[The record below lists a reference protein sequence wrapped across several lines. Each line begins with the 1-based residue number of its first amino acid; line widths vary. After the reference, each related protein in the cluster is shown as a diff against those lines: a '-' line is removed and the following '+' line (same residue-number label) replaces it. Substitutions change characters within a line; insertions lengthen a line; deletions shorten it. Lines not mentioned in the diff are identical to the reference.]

1 MYTRV
6 MMRPRGSR
14 RRPLELSKEAQAQVT
29 ASISASAVV
38 DAAKAVEFGT
48 CKGCVAKKMCKAA
61 GTCMYGQSKPK
72 EKANA
77 KNG

>member
-38 DAAKAVEFGT
+38 EAAKAVEFGT

-61 GTCMYGQSKPK
+61 GTCMYGAKKPK
-72 EKANA
+72 EKKNA
-77 KNG
+77 

>member
-14 RRPLELSKEAQAQVT
+14 RRPVELSKEAQAVAT

-38 DAAKAVEFGT
+38 EAVQTVEFST
-48 CKGCVAKKMCKAA
+48 CDGCVAKKMCKAS
-61 GTCMYGQSKPK
+61 GTCMYGAKKPK
-72 EKANA
+72 EKKNA
-77 KNG
+77 